1 MTWLLAVVV
10 TTSTETQ
17 SRIKVIAFERQ
28 QCPSVLEI
36 SQSQLVLDGRSS
48 REYPVNAGIPQGSNL
63 GPTLFLLC
71 INELPGDVTVMLLSI

>member
-48 REYPVNAGIPQGSNL
+48 REYPVNAGIP
-63 GPTLFLLC
+63 
-71 INELPGDVTVMLLSI
+71 